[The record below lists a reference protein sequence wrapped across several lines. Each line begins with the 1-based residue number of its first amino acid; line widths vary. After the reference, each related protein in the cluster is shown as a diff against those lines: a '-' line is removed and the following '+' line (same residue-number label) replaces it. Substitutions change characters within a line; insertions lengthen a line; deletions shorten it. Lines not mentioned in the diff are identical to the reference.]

1 MDAAACRGE
10 TDEVVE
16 CSAPDL
22 LIGWDGGSHATRKST
37 RKGGEALNRQSKK
50 DLVAELAARLKGTR
64 AAFLADYR
72 GLNVEKA
79 TELRRKLRAAG
90 SEYRVVKNTLLR
102 LASQG
107 TPAACLDAEFKGPT
121 AVALVTGD
129 PVAPAKALVEFAKA
143 NQAFKLKAGMLDGKL
158 LQPADV
164 KSLAEL
170 PSREVLL
177 ARLLGTLNAPT
188 GNFVGVLAA
197 IPRSLVQVLT
207 AIKDQKAA

>member
-1 MDAAACRGE
+1 M
-10 TDEVVE
+10 
-16 CSAPDL
+16 
-22 LIGWDGGSHATRKST
+22 
-37 RKGGEALNRQSKK
+37 NRQSKQE
-50 DLVAELAARLKGTR
+50 LVAELAERLKVTK

-90 SEYRVVKNTLLR
+90 VEYRVVKNTLLR
-102 LASQG
+102 LAAQG
-107 TPAACLDAEFKGPT
+107 TPVACLDAELKGPT

-143 NQAFKLKAGMLDGKL
+143 NQKFELKAGMLDGKL
-158 LQPADV
+158 LQAADV
-164 KSLAEL
+164 KALAEL

-177 ARLLGTLNAPT
+177 AKLLGTLNAPT

-197 IPRSLVQVLT
+197 IPRSLVQVLS

>member
-1 MDAAACRGE
+1 
-10 TDEVVE
+10 
-16 CSAPDL
+16 
-22 LIGWDGGSHATRKST
+22 
-37 RKGGEALNRQSKK
+37 LNRQSKE
-50 DLVAELAARLKGTR
+50 DLVAELAERLKGTK

-72 GLNVEKA
+72 GLNVGKA

-90 SEYRVVKNTLLR
+90 VEYRVVKNTLLR
-102 LASQG
+102 LAARG
-107 TPAACLDAEFKGPT
+107 TPVACLDAELKGPT
-121 AVALVTGD
+121 AIALVTGD

-143 NQAFKLKAGMLDGKL
+143 NQKFELKAGMLDGKL
-158 LQPADV
+158 LRPEDV
-164 KSLAEL
+164 KALADL

-197 IPRSLVQVLT
+197 IPRSLVQVLS